1 MDHMD
6 KQIKVLVPFHP
17 LSNIKIITFSIYA
30 PRFNGVFSKHN
41 LPTIKDG
48 ACVITLNDKQSKG
61 TPYVLLFM
69 DRNNFGVL
77 WLFWN

>member
-17 LSNIKIITFSIYA
+17 LSNIKIITFSTDA

-41 LPTIKDG
+41 LPRIKDG
-48 ACVITLNDKQSKG
+48 ASSWWRTK
-61 TPYVLLFM
+61 
-69 DRNNFGVL
+69 
-77 WLFWN
+77 